1 MKAHIVTISPAELE
15 QVFPLISQFI
25 MQGIEQSDGRVD
37 IDSFC
42 HMVADG
48 SWLLWGVYV
57 TGEDEDERPVFKGV
71 VASELLEYPSGVMF
85 ATVPFTG
92 GFDADEW
99 AIEVLT
105 FLEGW
110 ATKAGAVRMEIFARR
125 GWSKLLHGYR
135 CKNLILEKKLG
146 KTDGKP
152 IRRDDQ
158 DSHARACAV

>member
-15 QVFPLISQFI
+15 QVFSLISQFI
-25 MQGIEQSDGRVD
+25 MQGIKKSDGRVD

-42 HMVADG
+42 RMVADG
-48 SWLLWGVYV
+48 DWKLWGVYV
-57 TGEDEDERPVFKGV
+57 KGDDDRPVFKGV
-71 VASELLEYPSGVMF
+71 VASELLEYPSGQMF

-110 ATKAGAVRMEIFARR
+110 ATEAGAVRMEIFARK
-125 GWSKLLHGYR
+125 GWSKLLHGYK

-152 IRRDDQ
+152 IRRDNA